1 MRSQSILTAAAAIAV
16 AKASKDV
23 LPTPPM
29 GFNNWARF
37 MCDLNETLF
46 TQTAD
51 AMVSSGL
58 LAAGYDRINLDDCW
72 MQMNRTDNGTLLWDE
87 EKFPQGL
94 PWLGRYLKQKGFHFG
109 IYQDAGTATCGGY
122 PGSLGFEQI
131 DADTFTNW
139 GIDYL
144 KLDGCNVPTAPGRTD
159 EETFKD
165 IYSHWHEILDK
176 QANPLIFSESAPAY
190 FCGMDNLTDWYTIM
204 DWLPENGEL
213 ARHSYDVATWG
224 DKNPWASIMTNYD
237 QHIRVARYQSP
248 GFFND
253 PDFLVSDY
261 PELTID
267 EKRSQFALWASFSAP
282 LIISAHI
289 PDLGKDEIAFL
300 TNKDLIDVDQDAL
313 SEQATLASRDSTWDV
328 LTKSLANGDRLLAV
342 LNRSPAAAS
351 TSIPLA
357 QLGLSSTCKFG
368 VKDLWTGDASAVV
381 SGEFKIK
388 NVPSHGTVVYR
399 LTPSKNS
406 CKAVT
411 PTGII
416 MNTFSMNCMTA
427 GAGAGV
433 NEVASASCDFP
444 DTQVWQVRADGSIR
458 NLEDESKCL
467 TDSGNGPI
475 TTVACKGNQNQI
487 WSYALSGD
495 LTNKG
500 TGKCLTEGV
509 EGQITTQGC
518 AFETNNQVYA
528 LPVGVKLQ

>member
-1 MRSQSILTAAAAIAV
+1 MRSQTLLTAAAAIAV
-16 AKASKDV
+16 AEASKEV
-23 LPTPPM
+23 LATPPM

-37 MCDLNETLF
+37 MCNLNETLF

-51 AMVSSGL
+51 AMASSGL

-72 MQMNRTDNGTLLWDE
+72 MQMSRTDNGTLLWDE
-87 EKFPQGL
+87 EKFPQGM
-94 PWLGRYLKQKGFHFG
+94 PWLGRYLKEKGFHFG
-109 IYQDAGTATCGGY
+109 IYQDAGTHTCGGY

-159 EETFKD
+159 VETYQD
-165 IYSHWHEILDK
+165 IYSHWHEILSK

-190 FCGMDNLTDWYTIM
+190 FCGTDNLTDWYTVM
-204 DWLPENGEL
+204 DWLADNGEL

-224 DKNPWASIMTNYD
+224 DENPWSSIMSNYD
-237 QHIRVARYQSP
+237 QQIRLARYQSP

-289 PDLGKDEIAFL
+289 PDLGKDELAFL

-313 SEQATLASRDSTWDV
+313 SQQATLVSRDGTWDV
-328 LTKSLANGDRLLAV
+328 LTKSLANGDRLLTV

-357 QLGLSSTCKFG
+357 QLGLSSTCNFA
-368 VKDLWTGDASAVV
+368 VKDLWTGEATGLA

-399 LTPSKNS
+399 LTPSENS
-406 CKAVT
+406 CKTVA

-416 MNTFSMNCMTA
+416 MNTFSMTCLTA
-427 GAGAGV
+427 GAAKGS
-433 NEVASASCDFP
+433 EVSSASCNSP
-444 DTQVWQVRADGSIR
+444 NSQVWQVKSDGSIR
-458 NLEDESKCL
+458 NLAEQSRCL
-467 TDSGNGPI
+467 TDSGNGPVTI
-475 TTVACKGNQNQI
+475 APCTGNPNQN

-495 LTNKG
+495 LTNEG

-509 EGQITTQGC
+509 EGQITTETC
-518 AFETNNQVYA
+518 KFETNNQVYA
-528 LPVGVKLQ
+528 LPIGVKLQ